1 MSAPSD
7 PPPGAARDR
16 QWEWHVPGAV
26 AANPQE
32 PRGAEAPV
40 SAPEAP
46 GGAPRGGA
54 GGRGGLVA
62 LAVVAVLVLVAV
74 GLVAAL
80 GDGGGSPE
88 GPAAE
93 DCEGAGCGGQGT
105 PGPRT
110 MEIPEG
116 YLGVVSLGALTPD
129 PGPPWTPYAG
139 PGADELLAEDAHAL
153 EVRHTSTWISY
164 FMVGRLGEFGL
175 VSDPEDL
182 RRTAAEI
189 VDTWVFDYPYSG
201 TTGLARSEPV
211 LTDTRVDSHPA
222 VLLET
227 RVTWDTLD
235 SSPDMYEDL
244 ALLLV
249 DPGEDGI
256 FLGVAAV
263 PESGSAAYA
272 GAVDALMQTTFR
284 HNTYLP

>member
-1 MSAPSD
+1 MSTPSD
-7 PPPGAARDR
+7 PPPEAARDLR
-16 QWEWHVPGAV
+16 WEWH
-26 AANPQE
+26 
-32 PRGAEAPV
+32 
-40 SAPEAP
+40 AP
-46 GGAPRGGA
+46 GGVASEPSPSPQPSGAPQVPGRERP

-62 LAVVAVLVLVAV
+62 VALVAVLAVVVV
-74 GLVAAL
+74 GLVAVL
-80 GDGGGSPE
+80 GDDGGPEAPGAEACE
-88 GPAAE
+88 GP
-93 DCEGAGCGGQGT
+93 GCGPAGQGT

-116 YLGVVSLGALTPD
+116 YLAVVSLGALTPD
-129 PGPPWTPYAG
+129 PGSPWTPYAG

-153 EVRHTSTWISY
+153 EIRHTSTWISY

-227 RVTWDTLD
+227 RVTWETLG
-235 SSPDMYEDL
+235 SSPDMYEDV

-263 PESGSAAYA
+263 PESGTAAYE
-272 GAVDALMQTTFR
+272 GAVDALMRTTFR